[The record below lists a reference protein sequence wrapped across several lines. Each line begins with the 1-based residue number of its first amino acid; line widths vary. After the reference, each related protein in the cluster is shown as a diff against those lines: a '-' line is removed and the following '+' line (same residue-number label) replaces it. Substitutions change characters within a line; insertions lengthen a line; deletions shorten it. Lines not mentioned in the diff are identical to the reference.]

1 MVGEEGGGEEVA
13 KKRRSEPPT
22 THLTKRME
30 STKRSQPM
38 TAEFPWSAVPEHWIA
53 MRANAE
59 PILEANFRS
68 RVNPCVLEVNASKGR
83 EFESSHLPDH
93 VGDGLDDLEVL
104 GAGHAVPTAT
114 ELNAGD
120 MFHEYVLASD
130 VI

>member
-1 MVGEEGGGEEVA
+1 MAVVILLDERLTWLMILTIVSIEVG
-13 KKRRSEPPT
+13 
-22 THLTKRME
+22 
-30 STKRSQPM
+30 
-38 TAEFPWSAVPEHWIA
+38 FPWSAVPEHWIA
-53 MRANAE
+53 MTANVE
-59 PILEANFRS
+59 PILEAKFRS
-68 RVNPCVLEVNASKGR
+68 RVNPCVLEVNVSKGR